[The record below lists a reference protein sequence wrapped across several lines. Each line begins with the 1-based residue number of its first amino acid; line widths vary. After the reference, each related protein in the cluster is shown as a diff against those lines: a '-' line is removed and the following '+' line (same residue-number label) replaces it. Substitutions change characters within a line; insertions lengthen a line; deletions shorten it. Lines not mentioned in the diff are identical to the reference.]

1 MIYVHVPFCR
11 SFCTYCD
18 FYSEVVGGCRPAQAA
33 GGEGLVAFSGENA
46 TNPGLQAGVSSKNG
60 RFCDQPQREAALF
73 GRYTDDLCAEIRS
86 RRDEILAASGVRT
99 LYIGGGTPS
108 VLPLDCLRRI
118 VEKVREVEG
127 AALADGADGPA
138 QGEGPAGA
146 DGPAGGEDPA
156 EADVPTRADG
166 DWEEFT
172 VEVNPEDIVER
183 GPSYVEGLLELGVNR
198 ISMGVQSLDDGM
210 LRWMNRRHSAD
221 GARKAWQI
229 LTSVRADLQ
238 KVPKMTVPPSENVG
252 VPSKSAE
259 NDGRLNRKGGE
270 PFRDRKGGEPY
281 RDREGGE
288 PFRERGLSLSVDLI
302 SGVPGMDCAMLER
315 TLNEVLEWRPEHISA
330 YQLSVEEGSALARM
344 IADGRVAELPDEEC
358 RAQYEL
364 VCQKLGAAGYH
375 HYEISNWALP
385 GHEAVHNSAYWTRQP
400 YVGLGPGAH
409 SLEITAT
416 RQIRKWNSRRPTGWG
431 EEGREV
437 LTAEEIREETLMLL
451 ARTDRGPIPERD
463 WFVADEL
470 IPDLL

>member
-1 MIYVHVPFCR
+1 MIYIHVPFCR

-18 FYSEVVGGCRPAQAA
+18 FYSEIVGKTAGCAAVGAGKTACAA
-33 GGEGLVAFSGENA
+33 GLSDEVFE
-46 TNPGLQAGVSSKNG
+46 
-60 RFCDQPQREAALF
+60 
-73 GRYTDDLCAEIRS
+73 RYTDDLCAEIRA
-86 RRDEILAASGVRT
+86 RQDEILAASGVRT

-108 VLPLDCLRRI
+108 VLPLDCLRKI
-118 VEKVREVEG
+118 VEKLREVEG

-138 QGEGPAGA
+138 GA
-146 DGPAGGEDPA
+146 D
-156 EADVPTRADG
+156 R

-198 ISMGVQSLDDGM
+198 ISMGVQSLDPGM

-221 GARKAWQI
+221 GARKAWSIISDATGHFRNETHNSIPLSLRPNPPQGA
-229 LTSVRADLQ
+229 LQGTSHRKHPGPNADSLR
-238 KVPKMTVPPSENVG
+238 PDPPQEAFIKDFTA
-252 VPSKSAE
+252 KSAE
-259 NDGRLNRKGGE
+259 NRNADGYPKAAI
-270 PFRDRKGGEPY
+270 
-281 RDREGGE
+281 
-288 PFRERGLSLSVDLI
+288 SIDLI
-302 SGVPGMDCAMLER
+302 SGVPGMDCAMLGR

-385 GHEAVHNSAYWTRQP
+385 RHEAVHNSAYWTRQP

-409 SLEITAT
+409 SLEITPT
-416 RQIRKWNSRRPTGWG
+416 RQIRKWNSRRPTGWA
-431 EEGREV
+431 EEGREE
-437 LTAEEIREETLMLL
+437 LSPEEIREETVMLL
-451 ARTDRGPIPERD
+451 ARTDRGPIPESD
-463 WFVADEL
+463 WFVADDL
-470 IPDLL
+470 IADLL

>member
-18 FYSEVVGGCRPAQAA
+18 FYSEVCGGC
-33 GGEGLVAFSGENA
+33 
-46 TNPGLQAGVSSKNG
+46 
-60 RFCDQPQREAALF
+60 CDQPQREAALF
-73 GRYTDDLCAEIRS
+73 GRYTDDLCAEIRA

-138 QGEGPAGA
+138 GADGLAGADGSAGADGPAQGEGPAGA
-146 DGPAGGEDPA
+146 DGPAGTD
-156 EADVPTRADG
+156 R

-183 GPSYVEGLLELGVNR
+183 GPSYVEGLLSLGVNR
-198 ISMGVQSLDDGM
+198 ISMGVQSLDDGR

-252 VPSKSAE
+252 VPSKSAK
-259 NDGRLNRKGGE
+259 NDSRLN
-270 PFRDRKGGEPY
+270 
-281 RDREGGE
+281 REGGE
-288 PFRERGLSLSVDLI
+288 PFRERELSLSVDLI

-315 TLNEVLEWRPEHISA
+315 TLDEVLEWRPEHISA

-344 IADGRVAELPDEEC
+344 IAEGRVAELPDEEC

-364 VCQKLGAAGYH
+364 LCRKLSTAGYH

-409 SLEITAT
+409 SLEILPCQKEPKTSDPPAKKVGGPSKTAKIAGAPELG

-437 LTAEEIREETLMLL
+437 LTEEEIREETVMLL
-451 ARTDRGPIPERD
+451 ARTDHGPIPERD

-470 IPDLL
+470 IADLL

>member
-18 FYSEVVGGCRPAQAA
+18 FYSEVCGG
-33 GGEGLVAFSGENA
+33 GLVAFSGENA
-46 TNPGLQAGVSSKNG
+46 TNPGYSAGVSSKNG

-73 GRYTDDLCAEIRS
+73 GRYTEDLCAEIRS

-138 QGEGPAGA
+138 QGEGTAGA
-146 DGPAGGEDPA
+146 DGPAG
-156 EADVPTRADG
+156 ADR

-183 GPSYVEGLLELGVNR
+183 GPLYVEGLLSLGVNR

-259 NDGRLNRKGGE
+259 NDGPQG
-270 PFRDRKGGEPY
+270 DRK
-281 RDREGGE
+281 RSAS
-288 PFRERGLSLSVDLI
+288 ERGLSLSVDLI

-315 TLNEVLEWRPEHISA
+315 TLDEVLEWRPDHISA

-344 IADGRVAELPDEEC
+344 IAEDRVAELPDEEC
-358 RAQYEL
+358 RAQYDL
-364 VCQKLGAAGYH
+364 ICRKLSAAGYH

-385 GHEAVHNSAYWTRQP
+385 GHEAVHNSAYWARQP

-409 SLEITAT
+409 SLEYQYETDANGGYEQKEPKTSAPTAKNVGAPEIG

-437 LTAEEIREETLMLL
+437 LTEEEIREETVMLL

-463 WFVADEL
+463 WFIADEL

>member
-18 FYSEVVGGCRPAQAA
+18 FYSEVVGGRPA
-33 GGEGLVAFSGENA
+33 GGGRFVALSPENV
-46 TNPGLQAGVSSKNG
+46 TNPGLQTGISRKNG
-60 RFCDQPQREAALF
+60 RFCNQPQLF
-73 GRYTDDLCAEIRS
+73 FQKYTDDLCAEIRA
-86 RRDEILAASGVRT
+86 RRREIAAAAGVRT

-108 VLPLDCLRRI
+108 VLPLECLRKI
-118 VEKVREVEG
+118 VEELK
-127 AALADGADGPA
+127 L
-138 QGEGPAGA
+138 
-146 DGPAGGEDPA
+146 A
-156 EADVPTRADG
+156 EATVRPGQDSEESGQGPG
-166 DWEEFT
+166 PWEEFT
-172 VEVNPEDIVER
+172 VEVNPEDIMER
-183 GPSYVEGLLELGVNR
+183 GASYVEGLLALGVNR

-221 GARKAWQI
+221 GARKAWRI
-229 LTSVRADLQ
+229 LSSEAAAKVDL
-238 KVPKMTVPPSENVG
+238 SI
-252 VPSKSAE
+252 
-259 NDGRLNRKGGE
+259 
-270 PFRDRKGGEPY
+270 
-281 RDREGGE
+281 
-288 PFRERGLSLSVDLI
+288 DLI
-302 SGVPGMDCAMLER
+302 SGVPRMDCAMLGR

-375 HYEISNWALP
+375 HYEISNWSLP

-409 SLEITAT
+409 SLEILPCQKGPKTSDPPGENVGGPSKSAENAGAPET
-416 RQIRKWNSRRPTGWG
+416 GLQIRKWNSKQTIGWK

-437 LTAEEIREETLMLL
+437 LSAEEIREETVMLL

-463 WFVADEL
+463 WFVADDL
-470 IPDLL
+470 IADLL

>member
-18 FYSEVVGGCRPAQAA
+18 FYSEVCGGGLSEVC
-33 GGEGLVAFSGENA
+33 GGGLSEVCGGGLVAFSGENA

-118 VEKVREVEG
+118 VEKLREVEV

-146 DGPAGGEDPA
+146 DGSAG
-156 EADVPTRADG
+156 ADR

-183 GPSYVEGLLELGVNR
+183 GPEYVRGLLELGVNR
-198 ISMGVQSLDDGM
+198 ISMGVQSLDPGM

-221 GARKAWQI
+221 GAREAWRM
-229 LTSVRADLQ
+229 L
-238 KVPKMTVPPSENVG
+238 
-252 VPSKSAE
+252 SAA
-259 NDGRLNRKGGE
+259 GPLNR
-270 PFRDRKGGEPY
+270 
-281 RDREGGE
+281 
-288 PFRERGLSLSVDLI
+288 SIDLI
-302 SGVPGMDCAMLER
+302 SGVPGMDCAMLGR

-364 VCQKLGAAGYH
+364 VCRRLAAAGYH

-385 GHEAVHNSAYWTRQP
+385 GHEAKHNSAYWTRAP

-409 SLEITAT
+409 SLEILPCQKEPKTSDPPAKKVGGPSKTAIIAGAPELG
-416 RQIRKWNSRRPTGWG
+416 RQIRKWNSRRPTGWA
-431 EEGREV
+431 EEGREE
-437 LTAEEIREETLMLL
+437 LSPEEIREETVMLL
-451 ARTDRGPIPERD
+451 ARTDRGPIPEHD
-463 WFVADEL
+463 WFVADDL

>member
-1 MIYVHVPFCR
+1 MIYIHVPFCR

-18 FYSEVVGGCRPAQAA
+18 FYSEVVGKTAGCTAVGAGKTACAA
-33 GGEGLVAFSGENA
+33 GLSDEVFE
-46 TNPGLQAGVSSKNG
+46 
-60 RFCDQPQREAALF
+60 
-73 GRYTDDLCAEIRS
+73 RYTDDLSAEIEA
-86 RRDEILAASGVRT
+86 RREEIVAAAGVRT

-108 VLPLDCLRRI
+108 MLPLDCLRRI
-118 VEKVREVEG
+118 VEKLREVEG

-138 QGEGPAGA
+138 QGEGPARA
-146 DGPAGGEDPA
+146 DGPAG
-156 EADVPTRADG
+156 ADR

-183 GPSYVEGLLELGVNR
+183 GPEYVCGLLELGVNR

-221 GARKAWQI
+221 GAREAWRI
-229 LTSVRADLQ
+229 L
-238 KVPKMTVPPSENVG
+238 
-252 VPSKSAE
+252 SAA
-259 NDGRLNRKGGE
+259 GPLNR
-270 PFRDRKGGEPY
+270 
-281 RDREGGE
+281 
-288 PFRERGLSLSVDLI
+288 SIDLI
-302 SGVPGMDCAMLER
+302 SGVPGMDCAMLGR

-409 SLEITAT
+409 SLEILPCQKGPKTSDPPAKKVGGPSKTAKIAGAPELG

-437 LTAEEIREETLMLL
+437 LTDEEIREETVMLL

-470 IPDLL
+470 IADLL

>member
-18 FYSEVVGGCRPAQAA
+18 FYSEVCGGC
-33 GGEGLVAFSGENA
+33 
-46 TNPGLQAGVSSKNG
+46 
-60 RFCDQPQREAALF
+60 CDQPQREAALF
-73 GRYTDDLCAEIRS
+73 GRYTDDLCAEIRA
-86 RRDEILAASGVRT
+86 RRDEIFAASGVRT

-118 VEKVREVEG
+118 VEKLREVEG
-127 AALADGADGPA
+127 AALADGADGSA
-138 QGEGPAGA
+138 QGEGTAGA
-146 DGPAGGEDPA
+146 D
-156 EADVPTRADG
+156 R

-183 GPSYVEGLLELGVNR
+183 GPSYVEGLLSLGVNR

-210 LRWMNRRHSAD
+210 LCWMNRRHSAD
-221 GARKAWQI
+221 GARKAWRM
-229 LTSVRADLQ
+229 L
-238 KVPKMTVPPSENVG
+238 
-252 VPSKSAE
+252 SAA
-259 NDGRLNRKGGE
+259 GPLNR
-270 PFRDRKGGEPY
+270 
-281 RDREGGE
+281 
-288 PFRERGLSLSVDLI
+288 SVDLI

-315 TLNEVLEWRPEHISA
+315 TLDEVLEWRPEHISA

-344 IADGRVAELPDEEC
+344 IAEGRVTELPDEEC
-358 RAQYEL
+358 RAQYDL
-364 VCQKLGAAGYH
+364 ICRKPGAAGYP

-416 RQIRKWNSRRPTGWG
+416 RQIRKWNSRQATGWK
-431 EEGREV
+431 EEGREE
-437 LTAEEIREETLMLL
+437 LSAEEIHEETVMLL

-463 WFVADEL
+463 WFIADEL
-470 IPDLL
+470 IADLL

>member
-18 FYSEVVGGCRPAQAA
+18 FYSEVCGGGLSEVC
-33 GGEGLVAFSGENA
+33 GGGLVAFSGENA

-118 VEKVREVEG
+118 VEKLREVEV

-146 DGPAGGEDPA
+146 DGSAG
-156 EADVPTRADG
+156 ADR

-183 GPSYVEGLLELGVNR
+183 GPEYVRGLLELGVNR
-198 ISMGVQSLDDGM
+198 ISMGVQSLDPGM

-221 GARKAWQI
+221 GAREAWRM
-229 LTSVRADLQ
+229 L
-238 KVPKMTVPPSENVG
+238 
-252 VPSKSAE
+252 SAA
-259 NDGRLNRKGGE
+259 GPLNR
-270 PFRDRKGGEPY
+270 
-281 RDREGGE
+281 
-288 PFRERGLSLSVDLI
+288 SIDLI
-302 SGVPGMDCAMLER
+302 SGVPGMDCAMLGR

-364 VCQKLGAAGYH
+364 VCRRLAAAGYH

-385 GHEAVHNSAYWTRQP
+385 GHEAKHNSAYWTRAP

-409 SLEITAT
+409 SLEILPCQKEPKTSDPPAKKVGGPSKTAIIAGAPELG
-416 RQIRKWNSRRPTGWG
+416 RQIRKWNSRRPTGWA
-431 EEGREV
+431 EEGREE
-437 LTAEEIREETLMLL
+437 LSPEEIREETVMLL
-451 ARTDRGPIPERD
+451 ARTDRGPIPEHD
-463 WFVADEL
+463 WFVADDL